1 MHRIGR
7 TARAG
12 RDGKS
17 LILLNEHEDS
27 YIDFLQAKTVEI
39 EELPGDYVPV
49 DTKPV
54 IQEAM
59 KLDREIID
67 RSSDAFV
74 SYIRYYKEHQLQY
87 IFNMLELDIGAVAN
101 SFCLFRLPRVREIL
115 GKRIEG
121 FV

>member
-39 EELPGDYVPV
+39 EELPGDFVPV
-49 DTKPV
+49 NTNRVKD
-54 IQEAM
+54 
-59 KLDREIID
+59 
-67 RSSDAFV
+67 S
-74 SYIRYYKEHQLQY
+74 
-87 IFNMLELDIGAVAN
+87 VAE
-101 SFCLFRLPRVREIL
+101 STRVPA
-115 GKRIEG
+115 
-121 FV
+121 

>member
-49 DTKPV
+49 NTKPV
-54 IQEAM
+54 I
-59 KLDREIID
+59 
-67 RSSDAFV
+67 
-74 SYIRYYKEHQLQY
+74 
-87 IFNMLELDIGAVAN
+87 
-101 SFCLFRLPRVREIL
+101 
-115 GKRIEG
+115 
-121 FV
+121 